1 MVAVKPPAWTAIG
14 VPEVALLEIS
24 EAPAEVPTTAVPPV
38 KVGVTVMLVAP

>member
-1 MVAVKPPAWTAIG
+1 MKPLACTAMG

-38 KVGVTVMLVAP
+38 KVGVTVMVVAP